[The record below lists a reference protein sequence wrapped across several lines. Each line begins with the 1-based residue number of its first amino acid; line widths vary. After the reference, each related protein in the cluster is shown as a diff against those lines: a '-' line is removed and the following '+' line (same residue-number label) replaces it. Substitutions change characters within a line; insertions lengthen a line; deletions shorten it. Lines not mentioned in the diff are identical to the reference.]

1 MTLSVRD
8 TLLDLRSRLREA
20 NYQYYVL
27 QDPTLS
33 DAEWDALLQRLK
45 DLEAEHP
52 DLVTPDSPTQT
63 VGTAPQASFAT
74 IKHPHPMTSLD
85 NAFNEA
91 DLEEFE
97 ARVRRVL
104 AFEGPID
111 YLVELK
117 IDGLSIN
124 VLYEDGVL
132 VWAATRGNG
141 TEGEEVTL
149 NVLGIPGLPGRLSGV
164 LGRLEARGE
173 VYLSK
178 TEFARLNAAREE
190 AGEPPFKN
198 PRNAASGTLRQ
209 IDPRVS
215 AGRNLQVF
223 FYGLGEPRA
232 VGVSTQG
239 ELLEWL
245 SAHGFRTNERCERVT
260 GIHEVEDVMRRW
272 REERRTLDYDA
283 DGLVIKVDSFA
294 LQEDLG
300 YTSRAPR
307 WAVAYK
313 FPAEEV
319 ATSLQ
324 AVTLQVG
331 RTGKITPVAELEPR
345 LLEGTVVAR
354 ATLHNPG
361 FIRDLDLRIG
371 DRVVVHKS
379 GGIIPEITQVL
390 IGERGGGAEPYVFP
404 TTCPACGEP
413 LIEDGANLRCVNPSC
428 PAQALQR
435 LTHYV
440 SRRAMDIEG
449 LAVRTL
455 QQLLDEGL
463 IRGIPDLYDLT
474 EEMLLPLEGFAEV
487 SAKKLVAQ
495 LEASKKRPL
504 NRFIFALGLPHVGE
518 RTAQL
523 LAGAF
528 SSVEALVNASKGD
541 LEALHDV
548 GATTAEAIHDALHQE
563 AMRALLAD
571 LRARGVTP
579 QGADVGARGDA
590 LRGLSFVLTGSLSEP
605 RDVVKRRLEALGAR
619 VGSSVSSRTS
629 YLVAGA
635 EPGSKL
641 AKAEKLGV
649 TVVDEGGLE
658 GVIRERAEAR
668 APVNE
673 P

>member
-52 DLVTPDSPTQT
+52 ELVTPDSPTQT

-74 IKHPHPMTSLD
+74 IRHPHPMTSLD

-149 NVLGIPGLPGRLSGV
+149 NVLRIPGLPGRLSGV
-164 LGRLEARGE
+164 PGRLEARGE

-209 IDPRVS
+209 LDPRVS

-245 SAHGFRTNERCERVT
+245 KNHGFRTNERCERVT

-283 DGLVIKVDSFA
+283 DGLVIKVDAFA

-319 ATSLQ
+319 ATTLE

-345 LLEGTVVAR
+345 LLEGTVVSR

-361 FIRDLDLRIG
+361 FIRDLDLRLG

-390 IGERGGGAEPYVFP
+390 VGERGGGAEPYVFP
-404 TTCPACGEP
+404 TTCPACGET

-428 PAQALQR
+428 PAQVLQR

-528 SSVEALVNASKGD
+528 SSVEALVNASKED

-563 AMRALLAD
+563 AMRALLSN